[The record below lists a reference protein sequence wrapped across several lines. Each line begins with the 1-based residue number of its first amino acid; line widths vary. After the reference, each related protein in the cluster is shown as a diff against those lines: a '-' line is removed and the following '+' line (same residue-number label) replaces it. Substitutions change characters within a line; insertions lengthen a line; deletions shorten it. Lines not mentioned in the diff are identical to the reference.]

1 MKDLVIGNKFGNTGI
16 YVVGYIVIVTA
27 ATPKKR
33 LPLLHLKKK
42 NIFIRNSEIGRFCVS
57 QRTCNNENRFWGI
70 LAIMDKQGNS

>member
-16 YVVGYIVIVTA
+16 YVVVYIVMVTA

-33 LPLLHLKKK
+33 LPLFHL
-42 NIFIRNSEIGRFCVS
+42 IFFIRNSGIGRFCVS

>member
-16 YVVGYIVIVTA
+16 YVVGYIVIVT
-27 ATPKKR
+27 PKKR
-33 LPLLHLKKK
+33 LPLLHLKK
-42 NIFIRNSEIGRFCVS
+42 NIFIHNSEIGRFCVS

>member
-33 LPLLHLKKK
+33 LPLFHLKK
-42 NIFIRNSEIGRFCVS
+42 NILIRNSEIGRFCVS